1 MKWAGLILLIVTIVL
16 ALYFLYFIGGLPGRV
31 AAERGHPKADAIRVG
46 GWATLIFGIVGWPW
60 VLMWAYSHPL
70 PEMPASVSDESA
82 ADATGDAE

>member
-1 MKWAGLILLIVTIVL
+1 MKWAGLILLIITIML

-60 VLMWAYSHPL
+60 VLMWAYSQPL
-70 PEMPASVSDESA
+70 PEVPTGELAKST
-82 ADATGDAE
+82 ADAEGDAE